1 MGNGTA
7 ERVRVGV
14 IGCGQI
20 GKQHIEHHAGNDN
33 VELVALADIAEG
45 ELERVADQHGVPH
58 RYTSFRDLLAREDIA
73 AVDVCLHNNFH
84 MPATVAALEAG
95 KHVFCEKPM
104 AGSWTDANTMRTA
117 ARNLGLELGIQNRL
131 YFTAETKAA
140 RRLLDEGQLGSVY
153 HGRSTG
159 FRRMGRPYVDGYGS
173 PTFVQKRNSGGG
185 ALYDMGVYHICRL
198 LYLMDNPEPLRI
210 AGQIYQKLPMD
221 ERRRQESGY
230 DVEELAVGMVRF
242 AEGVTLEI
250 TEAWAMHLDGLEGAY
265 LLGDRG
271 GVRLE
276 PFGWYH
282 SHGDLAVDSTPDL
295 QLEAFRQR
303 FVHQVGD
310 VHADPQSHWIA
321 GLQGRVELLPT
332 ADIALNCMLISEGI
346 YLSSRL
352 EREVT
357 AEEVKAASVST
368 AVMI

>member
-1 MGNGTA
+1 MSF
-7 ERVRVGV
+7 VRSR
-14 IGCGQI
+14 
-20 GKQHIEHHAGNDN
+20 
-33 VELVALADIAEG
+33 L
-45 ELERVADQHGVPH
+45 
-58 RYTSFRDLLAREDIA
+58 
-73 AVDVCLHNNFH
+73 
-84 MPATVAALEAG
+84 
-95 KHVFCEKPM
+95 

-117 ARNLGLELGIQNRL
+117 ARDLGLELGIQNRL

-198 LYLMDNPEPLRI
+198 LYLMDNPAPLRI
-210 AGQIYQKLPMD
+210 AGQTYQKLPMD
-221 ERRRQESGY
+221 EQRRQESGY
-230 DVEELAVGMVRF
+230 DVEELAVGMGRF

-265 LLGDRG
+265 VLGDRG

-295 QLEAFRQR
+295 QIEAFRQR

-310 VHADPQSHWIA
+310 VYADPQSHWIA
-321 GLQGRVELLPT
+321 GLQGRVDLLPT

-357 AEEVKAASVST
+357 AAEVQAASVSDCRIRSECLPRFSGSLWAPT
-368 AVMI
+368 SRIRPTGS